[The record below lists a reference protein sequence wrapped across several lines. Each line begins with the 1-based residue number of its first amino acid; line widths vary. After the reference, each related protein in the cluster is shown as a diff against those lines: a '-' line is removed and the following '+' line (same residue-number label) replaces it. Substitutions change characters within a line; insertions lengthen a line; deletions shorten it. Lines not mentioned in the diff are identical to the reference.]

1 MSFAVVQNGAVR
13 QVLQM
18 DVPFTV
24 GEKTYSSNFLR
35 TSTAQEKLEAGV
47 WEIIDGSRADDRFYW
62 VDGASY
68 RVNEVNSTVE
78 ASYQATPKA
87 MEDVDAVDAEGNPL
101 YVKELGEVDGE
112 PAMVD
117 TTERLVTKGL
127 KSIWIDQVKQ
137 VAGSALAQ
145 TDWMVIR
152 KMERDVAIPADV
164 VAKRAKIVADCTAKE
179 AAISAATD
187 VPTLVAALQG

>member
-24 GEKTYSSNFLR
+24 GEKTYSSAFLR
-35 TSTAQEKLEAGV
+35 NSTSAEKLEAGV
-47 WEIIDGSRADDRFYW
+47 WEIIDGPRADDRFYW

-68 RVNEVNSTVE
+68 RVNEVSSTVE

-87 MEDVDAVDAEGNPL
+87 LEDVDAVDENGNPL
-101 YVKELGEVDGE
+101 YVKELGEVDGQ

-127 KSIWIDQVKQ
+127 KSVWIAQTKQ
-137 VAGSALAQ
+137 AAGSALAA

-164 VAKRAKIVADCTAKE
+164 VTKRAQIVADCNAKE
-179 AAISAATD
+179 AAINAATTID
-187 VPTLVAALQG
+187 ELIAALS